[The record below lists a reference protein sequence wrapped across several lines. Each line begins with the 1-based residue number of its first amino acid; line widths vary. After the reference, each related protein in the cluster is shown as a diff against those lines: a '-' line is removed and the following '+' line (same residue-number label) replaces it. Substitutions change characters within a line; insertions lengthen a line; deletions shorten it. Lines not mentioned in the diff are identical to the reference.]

1 MNTHKTL
8 EEWFNNNKSNQIT
21 VEQIIP
27 DKLQAYYSQQSLN
40 DINIPHYSNWSKDN
54 YGLMIKFFKP
64 LDDEEYIPFAWT
76 STQPEE
82 AIDFYKRKNAQ
93 DVYGEKLRN
102 LGNGNLYDNY
112 YRLLQHFICE
122 SIDFELYDIVIA
134 SRIAKKREKNET
146 FKIYSDG
153 YSIMDENGQYSFLYE
168 GDNKFHHGNE
178 ELGCTDIQLATFAQ
192 ARIDDDSITIPYNF
206 QYCVNEQNELLL
218 EKNYKEIQKELL
230 YNDKLRNYF
239 KRYPQKDNRAYY
251 YKEAC
256 SRIGMMCPNFDTYN
270 CKLEEEY
277 IYIIES
283 LTGINLAF
291 HYTKYYT
298 QIKKFL
304 SSQMPEE
311 KISALLLWVL
321 DEFIDMPIVF
331 TRNQLL
337 KEFMEPIIFFNTEIE
352 TGLVCAKKILSNINK
367 KNITTWNELFEL
379 MHTPKIFETTK
390 KIKCNIEQQIQDNRD
405 NKYPFLFIEKDIM
418 VDVNQEDF
426 ATVFQHI
433 ITKKTFNYNIN

>member
-1 MNTHKTL
+1 MNTQKL
-8 EEWFNNNKSNQIT
+8 LNEWFNNNKSYQIT
-21 VEQIIP
+21 VEHFIP
-27 DKLQAYYSQQSLN
+27 SKLQTYWSHHCLN
-40 DINIPHYSNWSKDN
+40 DINIPHYSNWSKEN
-54 YGLMIKFFKP
+54 YGLMIKIFTP

-76 STQPEE
+76 SKQPEE
-82 AIDFYKRKNAQ
+82 AIEFYKRKNAQ
-93 DVYGEKLRN
+93 NVYGETLRKL
-102 LGNGNLYDNY
+102 GDGNLYDNY

-122 SIDFELYDIVIA
+122 SIDFELYDIGVA
-134 SRIAKKREKNET
+134 TRIFKKRAEKEK
-146 FKIYSDG
+146 FRIYSDG
-153 YSIMDENGQYSFLYE
+153 FTIMDENGQYSFLYE

-206 QYCVNEQNELLL
+206 QYCVNEKNELLL

-239 KRYPQKDNRAYY
+239 KRYPQKNKRAYY

-256 SRIGMMCPNFDTYN
+256 GRIGMMYPDFNTYN

-291 HYTKYYT
+291 HYSKYYT
-298 QIKKFL
+298 QIKKLL

-337 KEFMEPIIFFNTEIE
+337 KEFMEPIVFFNDKIE
-352 TGLVCAKKILSNINK
+352 TGLCCAKKVLSSLNK
-367 KNITTWNELFEL
+367 DISIIWDDLFKSMNNQKWVEA
-379 MHTPKIFETTK
+379 TK
-390 KIKCNIEQQIQDNRD
+390 KIECNIKQQIQDNRD
-405 NKYPFLFIEKDIM
+405 NEYPFLFVENDM
-418 VDVNQEDF
+418 LTEVNQEDF

-433 ITKKTFNYNIN
+433 ITKKTFNYNIH